1 LQPRGGI
8 RGCGALGR
16 AIITDSFLDLAKLL
30 ESLTESII
38 IGMPRK
44 AASWKKDLVLVI
56 DSCEDQGRDEVF
68 CYSWMNIFF
77 LERTGLGMRRGQDR
91 GEAGEG
97 QLRGGD
103 ILNEELRHGG
113 ESCSG
118 KPKGTGERE
127 SLREE
132 D

>member
-1 LQPRGGI
+1 MDEYFFFG
-8 RGCGALGR
+8 
-16 AIITDSFLDLAKLL
+16 
-30 ESLTESII
+30 
-38 IGMPRK
+38 
-44 AASWKKDLVLVI
+44 
-56 DSCEDQGRDEVF
+56 EDR
-68 CYSWMNIFF
+68 SRMK
-77 LERTGLGMRRGQDR
+77 RGQDR